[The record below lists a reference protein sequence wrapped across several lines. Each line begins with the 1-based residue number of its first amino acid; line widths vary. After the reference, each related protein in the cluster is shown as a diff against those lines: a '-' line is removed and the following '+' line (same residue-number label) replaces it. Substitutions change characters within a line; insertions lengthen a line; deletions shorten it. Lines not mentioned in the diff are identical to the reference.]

1 MTYDGIQF
9 AQVAGNVDTDGA
21 DGAKQPRSTA
31 PTDRYRLETLCA
43 GKCGKSH
50 VAISSSQGRYLRCH
64 QRRLLI
70 VGEVHGNNEAP
81 DLVASLVRDALPTR
95 TVRLGLEMQRSEQAP
110 LDAYLQSAGSAADQ
124 AMFLKSPF
132 WSMQDG
138 RSSTAML
145 RLIDTARALRAEGA
159 KLEVFAMEPDY
170 GDQAAIA
177 SAGGP
182 QKFKES
188 SMAQAIQRAVD
199 KSDSRQL
206 VIALMGNFH
215 ARYGSDNPPSL
226 KLGPSVADRLASER
240 PYIVLPFART
250 NTTWNCQQDGCAVHT
265 YTSTNA
271 PKGDLPQFI
280 SDSAESKGPV
290 VMRLWLPKMTAALP
304 ARKATP

>member
-1 MTYDGIQF
+1 MTGF
-9 AQVAGNVDTDGA
+9 NSRKWLATLTLMVL
-21 DGAKQPRSTA
+21 TA
-31 PTDRYRLETLCA
+31 PSSHAAKRPPIDINSRHCAPASAAKVTSLSQAAKAVVCAVTD
-43 GKCGKSH
+43 
-50 VAISSSQGRYLRCH
+50 
-64 QRRLLI
+64 RRLLI
-70 VGEVHGNNEAP
+70 VGEIHGSNEAP

-159 KLEVFAMEPDY
+159 NLEVFAMEPDY

-226 KLGPSVADRLASER
+226 KLGPSVVDRLASER
-240 PYIVLPFART
+240 PYVVLPFART
-250 NTTWNCQQDGCAVHT
+250 NATWNCQQDGCAVHT

-271 PKGDLPQFI
+271 PKGDLPQFV
-280 SDSAESKGPV
+280 SDSAEPKGPAV
-290 VMRLWLPKMTAALP
+290 VRLWLPKITAALP
-304 ARKATP
+304 AGKATP